1 MKFLGCF
8 AGATMLALSAPAGAH
23 GYLQSSFPAAKT
35 HLLASPRE
43 FRLRFSVRADAKYSM
58 LVLENANG
66 DMLKNE
72 IQPQASR
79 DFAMKSPALAPG
91 RYQLRYRILSPDGDL
106 LEGKVDFVIDDE

>member
-1 MKFLGCF
+1 MGRYGQAQVLAAVFLVD
-8 AGATMLALSAPAGAH
+8 LP
-23 GYLQSSFPAAKT
+23 
-35 HLLASPRE
+35 
-43 FRLRFSVRADAKYSM
+43 RLRFSVRADAKYSM
-58 LVLENANG
+58 LVLQNANG